1 MELELGLYMYPEAVI
16 GVFIAIT
23 LIVYIVVAGKINT
36 LREQNKPI
44 TKEVKEND
52 NRTNKKRS
60 TKTNVHK
67 SR

>member
-44 TKEVKEND
+44 TKEVKKDD
-52 NRTNKKRS
+52 NRGNKKGS
-60 TKTNVHK
+60 SKTNVHK

>member
-1 MELELGLYMYPEAVI
+1 MELELGLYMYPETVI
-16 GVFIAIT
+16 GIFIAIT

-44 TKEVKEND
+44 TKEVKKDD
-52 NRTNKKRS
+52 NRGNKKGS
-60 TKTNVHK
+60 SKTNVHK

>member
-1 MELELGLYMYPEAVI
+1 MELELGLYMYSEAVI

-44 TKEVKEND
+44 TKEVEKDD
-52 NRTNKKRS
+52 NRRNKKRS

>member
-16 GVFIAIT
+16 GIFIAIT

-44 TKEVKEND
+44 TKEVQKDD
-52 NRTNKKRS
+52 NRGNKKGS
-60 TKTNVHK
+60 SKTNVHK

>member
-44 TKEVKEND
+44 TKEVKEDD
-52 NRTNKKRS
+52 NRRNKKRS